1 MPALKEPQRITLPE
15 ALTILE
21 RDLPTEQGKLRLRQ
35 AFIQKAFRQEP
46 LFALSYDEAD
56 IDWTTGS
63 VKIPRKR
70 DRFCP
75 TFLRSDFN
83 ACFFVDDIAAPVGA
97 EGVHLKRDPDLIQKL
112 LLKLDNYPSKQGD
125 MFVFRGEEPEL
136 AVEGYTSE
144 QITYHLEQ
152 LKKMGLIDSPGSQP
166 MLGVTFRGLSPRGRA
181 VQFSLLE
188 VQANR

>member
-1 MPALKEPQRITLPE
+1 MP
-15 ALTILE
+15 
-21 RDLPTEQGKLRLRQ
+21 
-35 AFIQKAFRQEP
+35 
-46 LFALSYDEAD
+46 
-56 IDWTTGS
+56 
-63 VKIPRKR
+63 
-70 DRFCP
+70 
-75 TFLRSDFN
+75 
-83 ACFFVDDIAAPVGA
+83 CFFVDDIAAPVGA

-125 MFVFRGEEPEL
+125 MFVFSGEEPEL

>member
-83 ACFFVDDIAAPVGA
+83 ALFFCG
-97 EGVHLKRDPDLIQKL
+97 
-112 LLKLDNYPSKQGD
+112 
-125 MFVFRGEEPEL
+125 
-136 AVEGYTSE
+136 
-144 QITYHLEQ
+144 
-152 LKKMGLIDSPGSQP
+152 
-166 MLGVTFRGLSPRGRA
+166 
-181 VQFSLLE
+181 
-188 VQANR
+188 

>member
-1 MPALKEPQRITLPE
+1 MVPAVFSLPLLAHLGIHSRGPWRRLSGVVLSRIGLALWAGLWWWNRPKSGGTFPPPEYVIMCVYHTFGRSMPALKEPQRITLPE

-83 ACFFVDDIAAPVGA
+83 ALFFCG
-97 EGVHLKRDPDLIQKL
+97 
-112 LLKLDNYPSKQGD
+112 
-125 MFVFRGEEPEL
+125 
-136 AVEGYTSE
+136 
-144 QITYHLEQ
+144 
-152 LKKMGLIDSPGSQP
+152 
-166 MLGVTFRGLSPRGRA
+166 
-181 VQFSLLE
+181 
-188 VQANR
+188 